1 MDFAKKRKVD
11 SECRAFNK
19 DWMPKYFF
27 TEVGNETSTTD
38 VSLTSTDI
46 EVHYVKFIKYCFW
59 SLCFKFKV

>member
-27 TEVGNETSTTD
+27 TEVGQKAINTRLRYRSST
-38 VSLTSTDI
+38 LARQG
-46 EVHYVKFIKYCFW
+46 
-59 SLCFKFKV
+59 L